1 MSEEVE
7 QRQNAVIESNG
18 RQSDELR
25 ILVFYGNLKAEFSG
39 TPETVMGSVNQFIA
53 KNIPSI
59 NLAQKLLLNYSLSE
73 LIGKFQNFV
82 RITPEGPRVVEKER
96 LSDKELVALQL
107 VAQRMAFES
116 GSATTSSSQL
126 GTIQEITGL
135 NPKSLSSRLSELSK
149 TGQVMRESNE
159 EGGTRFK
166 ITTEG
171 IAWLIEALEKKKAT

>member
-1 MSEEVE
+1 LSEEDK
-7 QRQNAVIESNG
+7 QRQNTVIESQG
-18 RQSDELR
+18 GQRDELR
-25 ILVFYGNLKAEFSG
+25 ILISYGNLKAEFSG
-39 TPETVMGSVNQFIA
+39 TPDTVMGSVNQFIA

-59 NLAQKLLLNYSLSE
+59 NLAQKLLLNYTLSE
-73 LIGKFQNFV
+73 LVGKFQNFV
-82 RITPEGPRVVEKER
+82 RITPEGPRIMEKDR

-116 GSATTSSSQL
+116 GSATASASPL
-126 GTIQEITGL
+126 AVIQETTGL

-159 EGGTRFK
+159 EGTRFK

-171 IAWLIEALEKKKAT
+171 IAWLIDALEKKKAA